1 MKKQVFSFYILTV
14 LILASGALL
23 SLPSVASSAE
33 IKVASA
39 ADLPQ
44 TEEKE
49 ALPETPSG
57 YEERSALTRDHWL
70 FFGNLS
76 AAYLRSDQSG
86 GSSLSGGDVSGVL
99 APGYRLTE
107 RLLASIMYNGEYY
120 KKRDYYSDQVGPR
133 LRTEHQSHTITPML
147 RYHFGPGNRYSL
159 RPSLFYTR
167 TYNRDV
173 AGGGWHD
180 GLYNYE
186 DIGGGL
192 DFDMRTDAANTSSG
206 VFRCG
211 LQYYQRKYPNYHSLL
226 DLATGLG
233 IEKDERDYQGLH
245 FRTSYAS
252 GKESDLRWALEYYL
266 LYKWLDDKKVVESD
280 GVLSA
285 TEEKAFLQSL
295 TLRLSYFLPQQTN
308 LRLGL
313 DLNTSLNNSNQNYY
327 DGMGTVSL
335 EDDVYM
341 NDYYDYWSY
350 QVRPN
355 FSYNFSALP
364 LSLQLAYAW
373 QRTDFTDRLAQ
384 DRNGDYKNDQQYE
397 DQHLFTT
404 RLEYLIF
411 KRTIV
416 FAQWEYLDVS
426 SNNQNEHIYHYSHQ
440 VKTWYLG
447 VSYTF

>member
-1 MKKQVFSFYILTV
+1 MKRISFFSYAVTILISSGVLLPLQTIPVHAEESAKQYVVT
-14 LILASGALL
+14 
-23 SLPSVASSAE
+23 LPEV
-33 IKVASA
+33 
-39 ADLPQ
+39 
-44 TEEKE
+44 EEKE
-49 ALPETPSG
+49 ELPSAIYG
-57 YEERSALTRDHWL
+57 DGERSLLARDRWL
-70 FFGNLS
+70 FFGNIS
-76 AAYLRSDQSG
+76 AAYLRSDQTG
-86 GSSLSGGDVSGVL
+86 GNSLSGGDVNGVL
-99 APGYRLTE
+99 ASGYRLTE

-147 RYHFGPGNRYSL
+147 RYHFGKGDRYSI
-159 RPSLFYTR
+159 RPSFFYTR

-180 GLYNYE
+180 GLYNYK
-186 DIGGGL
+186 DTGAGL
-192 DFDMRTDAANTSSG
+192 DFDMRLHATDLSSG
-206 VFRCG
+206 IFRCG
-211 LQYYQRKYPNYHSLL
+211 LQYYQRKYPNFHSLL

-245 FRTSYAS
+245 FRTSYTS
-252 GKESDLRWALEYYL
+252 GKESDLRWALEYYF

-285 TEEKAFLQSL
+285 TEEKDFLQSL

-327 DGMGTVSL
+327 DGMGTISL
-335 EDDVYM
+335 ADDVYM

-350 QVRPN
+350 QIRPN
-355 FSYNFSALP
+355 FSYNFSDLP
-364 LSLQLAYAW
+364 LSLHLAYAW

-384 DRNGDYKNDQQYE
+384 NREGYYKNDKQYE

-411 KRTIV
+411 KRTV
-416 FAQWEYLDVS
+416 AFAQWDYLDVS

-440 VKTWYLG
+440 VKTWQLG